1 MMIWSMIYISKLQSE
16 VKELRQENKSLK
28 LTIGRNEKT
37 KEQLKKLLK
46 STGNLSKSQQQNL
59 RKTVDGKYIF

>member
-16 VKELRQENKSLK
+16 VKELRQENKRLK